1 MSNRTTIESET
12 SVIIAFSKTL
22 MEAIMDNN
30 DILIRVRYALD
41 LKNREMVEIF
51 KLGGEKVSPEEM
63 PKILTKSI
71 EKDEEVPADYDQ
83 IKLNGKKLEAFFNG
97 LITFKRGPMP
107 KKEGQAAP
115 VQEKPDH
122 VNNMVLK
129 KLKVAC
135 QLTTEQMLDVLDDGG
150 IAVSKGELGAIM
162 RKPGHRNYKECGD
175 NFTRKFLKGLSIR
188 YRGEKV

>member
-1 MSNRTTIESET
+1 
-12 SVIIAFSKTL
+12 
-22 MEAIMDNN
+22 MENN

-51 KLGGEKVSPEEM
+51 KLGGETVTPEEM

-71 EKDEEVPADYDQ
+71 AKDEEIPADYDQ
-83 IKLNGKKLEAFFNG
+83 IKLNDKKLEAFFNG

-107 KKEGQAAP
+107 KREGQAVP

-135 QLTTEQMLDVLDDGG
+135 QLTTEEMLDVLDDGG

-188 YRGEKV
+188 YRG

>member
-1 MSNRTTIESET
+1 MLVELWRF
-12 SVIIAFSKTL
+12 V
-22 MEAIMDNN
+22 MDNN

-51 KLGGEKVSPEEM
+51 GLGGVTVKPEDM
-63 PKILTKSI
+63 PKMLTKSL
-71 EKDEEVPADYDQ
+71 EKDEEVPADYEQ
-83 IKLNGKKLEAFFNG
+83 IKVNNKTLEAFFNG
-97 LITFKRGPMP
+97 LITQKRGPMP
-107 KKEGQAAP
+107 KKEGQASPP

-122 VNNMVLK
+122 INNMVLK

-135 QLTTEQMLDVLDDGG
+135 QLTAEEMLDVLDDGG

-175 NFTRKFLKGLSIR
+175 NFARKFIKGLSIR
-188 YRGEKV
+188 YRGQNK

>member
-1 MSNRTTIESET
+1 
-12 SVIIAFSKTL
+12 
-22 MEAIMDNN
+22 MENN

-51 KLGGEKVSPEEM
+51 KLGGETVTPEEM

-71 EKDEEVPADYDQ
+71 AKDEEIPADYDQ
-83 IKLNGKKLEAFFNG
+83 IKLNDKKLEAFFNG

-107 KKEGQAAP
+107 KREGQAVP
-115 VQEKPDH
+115 LQEKPDH
-122 VNNMVLK
+122 VNNLVLK

-135 QLTTEQMLDVLDDGG
+135 QLTTEEMLDVLDDGG

-188 YRGEKV
+188 YRG

>member
-1 MSNRTTIESET
+1 
-12 SVIIAFSKTL
+12 
-22 MEAIMDNN
+22 MDNN
-30 DILIRVRYALD
+30 DVLIRVRYALD
-41 LKNREMVEIF
+41 LKNREMIEIF
-51 KLGGEKVSPEEM
+51 KLGGTTVSPEEM
-63 PKILTKSI
+63 PKILVKSLA
-71 EKDEEVPADYDQ
+71 KDEEVPADYDQ
-83 IKLNGKKLEAFFNG
+83 IKVNDKKLEAFFNG

-107 KKEGQAAP
+107 KKEGQPAAL

-135 QLTTEQMLDVLDDGG
+135 QLTTEDMLDVLDDGG

-188 YRGEKV
+188 YRG

>member
-1 MSNRTTIESET
+1 
-12 SVIIAFSKTL
+12 
-22 MEAIMDNN
+22 MENN

-51 KLGGEKVSPEEM
+51 KLGGETVAAEEM
-63 PKILTKSI
+63 PKILTKSLA
-71 EKDEEVPADYDQ
+71 KDEEVPADYDQ
-83 IKLNGKKLEAFFNG
+83 IKLNDKKLEAFFNG

-107 KKEGQAAP
+107 KKEGQTAP

-135 QLTTEQMLDVLDDGG
+135 QLTTEEMLDVLDDGG

-188 YRGEKV
+188 YRG

>member
-1 MSNRTTIESET
+1 
-12 SVIIAFSKTL
+12 
-22 MEAIMDNN
+22 MENN

-51 KLGGEKVSPEEM
+51 KLAGEKVAAEEM
-63 PKILTKSI
+63 PKILTKSLA
-71 EKDEEVPADYDQ
+71 KDEEVPADYDQ
-83 IKLNGKKLEAFFNG
+83 IKLNDKKLEAFFNG

-107 KKEGQAAP
+107 KKEGQTAP

-135 QLTTEQMLDVLDDGG
+135 QLTTEEMLDVLDDGG

-188 YRGEKV
+188 YRG